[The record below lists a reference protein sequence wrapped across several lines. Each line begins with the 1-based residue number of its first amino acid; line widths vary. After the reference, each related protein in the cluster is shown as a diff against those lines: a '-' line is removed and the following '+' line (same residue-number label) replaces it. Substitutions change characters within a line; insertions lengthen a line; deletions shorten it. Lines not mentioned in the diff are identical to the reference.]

1 MDTALNS
8 PGMTAM
14 LPVDE
19 VHDFIQVGTFI
30 DEKSYVAAFPAFSL
44 CVTSSES
51 TSSASESEIAD
62 SGCSY
67 LDIETTIRQARDLLG
82 TFPNLRDDP
91 NLLCHLKINRLSYDE
106 VEVLANKACACIA
119 KSDGCLWRKNGFVG
133 NKSTR
138 KSIAFE
144 LHINHRTYQF

>member
-1 MDTALNS
+1 MDTALDV
-8 PGMTAM
+8 PGMTATP
-14 LPVDE
+14 PVDE
-19 VHDFIQVGTFI
+19 VLHDFIQVATFV
-30 DEKSYVAAFPAFSL
+30 DEKSHVAALPAFS
-44 CVTSSES
+44 SSES
-51 TSSASESEIAD
+51 TSSASEKAD
-62 SGCSY
+62 SECSY
-67 LDIETTIRQARDLLG
+67 LDIEATIRQARDLLG

-119 KSDGCLWRKNGFVG
+119 NSDGCLWRKNGFVG

-144 LHINHRTYQF
+144 LHINHRIYQF